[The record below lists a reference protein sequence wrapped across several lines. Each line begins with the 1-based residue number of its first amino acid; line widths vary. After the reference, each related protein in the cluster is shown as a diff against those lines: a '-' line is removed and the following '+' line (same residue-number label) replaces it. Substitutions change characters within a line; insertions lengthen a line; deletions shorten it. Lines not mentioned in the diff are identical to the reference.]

1 MKKYLKYVFVILI
14 VLCFMMIGL
23 CFMLK
28 NYEVKENSQID
39 VKVIMVGNMIATY
52 EYIDRDIPIEY
63 FYDLNSSTTY
73 SEIKNTIGKPNGARG
88 SGIVEPYY
96 QVGDQYVVI
105 WFSHN
110 EAGEY
115 DKILEMCLYTRD
127 KFVEEIPLK

>member
-1 MKKYLKYVFVILI
+1 MKKSEVKIFVILI

-23 CFMLK
+23 CIVLK
-28 NYEVKENSQID
+28 NNEMKRNSEMEVKE
-39 VKVIMVGNMIATY
+39 IMVGNMVATY

-110 EAGEY
+110 ESGEY
-115 DKILEMCLYTRD
+115 DKILGMYLYTRD